1 MTWNAFHNRGE
12 ILRQVIAVADE
23 RRDGRLPVEV
33 DGVRT
38 NFTGELDLLSALML
52 KWHARLSGN
61 VERELMLEPMDL
73 QHAVARAW
81 RLTSDEMP
89 GVRAIID
96 RYNAQPTDNDMADAL
111 ARAQE
116 REWLR
121 LAGAA
126 GVASDESNAAAR
138 AGARI
143 EQDARALATGSVDPV
158 DPADM
163 LPEQPSNS
171 ATLVERIKAVLAA

>member
-23 RRDGRLPVEV
+23 RLDGDLPLEV
-33 DGVRT
+33 PGVRD

-61 VERELMLEPMDL
+61 LERELMLEPLDL
-73 QHAVARAW
+73 EAAVARAW
-81 RLTSDEMP
+81 RVASDEMP

-96 RYNAQPTDNDMADAL
+96 RYNAQPVDRDMATAL
-111 ARAQE
+111 ERARD

-126 GVASDESNAAAR
+126 GVASDESGAAAR

-143 EQDARALATGSVDPV
+143 ESAARALEPGTIHPV
-158 DPADM
+158 D
-163 LPEQPSNS
+163 LVPEQRTTPGSF
-171 ATLVERIKAVLAA
+171 VERLKAVLAA